1 MASARGQYLL
11 ATEVSL
17 ADDSSDLMSQ
27 TLRPRLE
34 DL

>member
-11 ATEVSL
+11 ATEVSRQ
-17 ADDSSDLMSQ
+17 DDNSDLMSQ
-27 TLRPRLE
+27 TLRPSFE